1 MQEDINQLE
10 NKEIRWAIQK
20 RLTFLETR
28 LYWEGQINR
37 SDLVRRFKISVPQ
50 ASADIAQY
58 IKLSSDNIEYVPTKK
73 TYVATENFEPLFFV
87 PSSEQYL
94 SHLRAINDD
103 VLDTENSIIGFIPEY
118 GALSIPRRAIPPKVL
133 KKIISALRHKKSV
146 EVCYESYSQA
156 EISWRWISPHAIAS
170 DGNRWHVRAYCHKN
184 KNFRDFV
191 LGRISDARNISNS
204 DIDSSQD
211 LDWHSII
218 KVQLFVNP
226 KLPVTKRKIV
236 ESDYVMKSGMLE
248 INLRRSLLYYLYYN
262 FNFNN
267 PTEEDL
273 LILKDRKGME
283 SIIFGDQKI
292 GM

>member
-37 SDLVRRFKISVPQ
+37 GDLVRRFKISVPQ

-58 IKLSSDNIEYVPTKK
+58 SKLASENIEYDSTKK
-73 TYVATENFEPLFFV
+73 AYVATENFEPLFFV

-103 VLDTENSIIGFIPEY
+103 VLDAESSIIGFIPEY
-118 GALSIPRRAIPPKVL
+118 GALSIPRRAIAPKVL
-133 KKIISALRHKKSV
+133 QKIISALRHNKSV

-170 DGNRWHVRAYCHKN
+170 DGNRWHVRAYCHKHE
-184 KNFRDFV
+184 NFRDFV
-191 LGRISDARNISNS
+191 LGRISDARNTNESTV
-204 DIDSSQD
+204 DSGQD
-211 LDWHSII
+211 SDWHTII
-218 KVQLFVNP
+218 QVRLFVNS
-226 KLPVTKRKIV
+226 KLPETKQKIV
-236 ESDYVMKSGMLE
+236 ERDYVMKNGVLE
-248 INLRRSLLYYLYYN
+248 IGLRRSLLYYLYYN
-262 FNFNN
+262 LNFNN
-267 PTEEDL
+267 PSDTDL
-273 LILKDRKGME
+273 LVLEDRETIE
-283 SIIFGDQKI
+283 SIIFREQKI
-292 GM
+292 VT